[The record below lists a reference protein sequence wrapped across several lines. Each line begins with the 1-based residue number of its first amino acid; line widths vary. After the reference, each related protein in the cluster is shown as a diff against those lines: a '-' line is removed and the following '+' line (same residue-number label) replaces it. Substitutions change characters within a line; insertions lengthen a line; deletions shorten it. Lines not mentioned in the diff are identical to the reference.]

1 MLAPDAIAKLL
12 GPYFGAPG
20 GDFAGVERVDW
31 PGVCGQLAVYL
42 ELILKWNA
50 RMNLTAIRG
59 PEEIVRRHFGESLFV
74 ARHVGRCTTLLD
86 FGSGAGF
93 PGVPIQLMRPDL
105 QVTLA
110 ESQGKKAAF
119 LREVVRELGLRT
131 EVFAGR
137 VEAMPVE
144 RRFDVVAMRAVDKMG
159 VAVRAA
165 AARAAVRVVV
175 VGTAR
180 SGLDLGESFEPAR
193 VMGLPEAEDG
203 VVLIADRRILERV

>member
-1 MLAPDAIAKLL
+1 M
-12 GPYFGAPG
+12 
-20 GDFAGVERVDW
+20 
-31 PGVCGQLAVYL
+31 
-42 ELILKWNA
+42 
-50 RMNLTAIRG
+50 
-59 PEEIVRRHFGESLFV
+59 
-74 ARHVGRCTTLLD
+74 
-86 FGSGAGF
+86 
-93 PGVPIQLMRPDL
+93 MRPDL

>member
-1 MLAPDAIAKLL
+1 
-12 GPYFGAPG
+12 
-20 GDFAGVERVDW
+20 
-31 PGVCGQLAVYL
+31 
-42 ELILKWNA
+42 
-50 RMNLTAIRG
+50 MNLTAIRG

-203 VVLIADRRILERV
+203 VVLIADRRILEKV